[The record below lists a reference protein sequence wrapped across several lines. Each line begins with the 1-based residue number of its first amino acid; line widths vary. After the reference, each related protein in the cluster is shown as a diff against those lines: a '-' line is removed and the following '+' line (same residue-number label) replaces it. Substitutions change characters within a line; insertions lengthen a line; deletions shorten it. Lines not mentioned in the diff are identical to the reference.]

1 MESLTATYRPA
12 IYFLRHVALSFKVL
26 VRRLPSQKPGIPS
39 AAHFAPPIPTVR
51 FADAEEV
58 GRAAFYARPLSC
70 LPPLLFSRL
79 LDVCSFPDGEGERG
93 KRGRGELKKKK
104 KKEKRERESVC
115 EEGRGKKNWWK
126 FRGEEKRPRK
136 RGERKARRGGG
147 GPGSSPIGSLATGS
161 PTFNSQSF
169 LASMAYFDC
178 IRESLERRGAI
189 SWRTW
194 RDPFADASRMEETR
208 GI

>member
-104 KKEKRERESVC
+104 RRKKERERVC
-115 EEGRGKKNWWK
+115 V
-126 FRGEEKRPRK
+126 
-136 RGERKARRGGG
+136 RRGGG
-147 GPGSSPIGSLATGS
+147 RKIGGNFEARKRGRGKEESGRRGEVVAGRDPRQSEASPPEVPLSTANRFS
-161 PTFNSQSF
+161 PRWLTS
-169 LASMAYFDC
+169 
-178 IRESLERRGAI
+178 IVLERV
-189 SWRTW
+189 
-194 RDPFADASRMEETR
+194 
-208 GI
+208 